1 MLLKN
6 NNVKESVMGVK
17 EKRAKY
23 KEEFRREIIEAAREL
38 FINEG
43 YEKFSMR
50 RLAEKIDYS
59 ATTIYLYFK
68 DKDDLLFAIC
78 EEFFEHFSVQLN
90 QIRSLSKNPVETL
103 REALLYLMDFGLK
116 NPNQYKLIFF
126 TKSIYGTREEL
137 VEKESMARN
146 TYFVF
151 KEIVQDCIN
160 AGRLREIEVEVIVDT
175 LAIASHGVIAKKIY
189 CANFSKDRSD
199 MVAHTLVDALL
210 RGLQN

>member
-1 MLLKN
+1 
-6 NNVKESVMGVK
+6 MGVK

-23 KEEFRREIIEAAREL
+23 KEEFRREILDAAREL

-78 EEFFEHFSVQLN
+78 EEFFAHLSAQLN
-90 QIRSLSKNPVETL
+90 HIRSVSHDPIETL
-103 REALLYLMDFGLK
+103 RQALLYLMEFGLK
-116 NPNQYKLIFF
+116 NPNQYKVIFF
-126 TKSIYGTREEL
+126 TKSVYGTREEL

-160 AGRLREIEVEVIVDT
+160 AGKLQEIEVDIIVDT
-175 LAIASHGVIAKKIY
+175 LAIASHGLITMALYKPNFLKDNSEVI
-189 CANFSKDRSD
+189 
-199 MVAHTLVDALL
+199 AHTLVDGLL
-210 RGLQN
+210 RGYQK

>member
-1 MLLKN
+1 
-6 NNVKESVMGVK
+6 MGVK
-17 EKRAKY
+17 EKRTKY
-23 KEEFRREIIEAAREL
+23 KEEFRREILNAAREL

-43 YEKFSMR
+43 YERFSMR

-90 QIRSLSKNPVETL
+90 HIRSISQDPIETL
-103 REALLYLMDFGLK
+103 RQALLYLMEFGLK
-116 NPNQYKLIFF
+116 NPNQYKVIFF
-126 TKSIYGTREEL
+126 TKSNIYGTQEEF

-151 KEIVQDCIN
+151 REMVQNCIK
-160 AGRLREIEVEVIVDT
+160 AGRMLDLDVDVIAHT
-175 LAIASHGVIAKKIY
+175 LAIASHGLITMTLYKPNFIKDNGGVIAQT
-189 CANFSKDRSD
+189 
-199 MVAHTLVDALL
+199 VVDGLL
-210 RGLQN
+210 RGYQK

>member
-1 MLLKN
+1 
-6 NNVKESVMGVK
+6 MGVK
-17 EKRAKY
+17 EKRARN
-23 KEEFRREIIEAAREL
+23 KEEFRREILDTAREL
-38 FINEG
+38 FIKEG
-43 YEKFSMR
+43 YERFSMR

-78 EEFFEHFSVQLN
+78 EEFFEHFSAQLN
-90 QIRSLSKNPVETL
+90 HIRSTSQDPVRTL
-103 REALLYLMDFGLK
+103 HKALLYLMDFGLK

-126 TKSIYGTREEL
+126 TKSVYGTREEW

-151 KEIVQDCIN
+151 KDIVQECIN
-160 AGRLREIEVEVIVDT
+160 AGKLRDIEVDVVVDT

-189 CANFSKDRSD
+189 CANFSNDRSEV
-199 MVAHTLVDALL
+199 VAHTLVDVLL
-210 RGLQN
+210 RGLQD

>member
-1 MLLKN
+1 
-6 NNVKESVMGVK
+6 MGIK

-23 KEEFRREIIEAAREL
+23 KEEFRREILDAAREL
-38 FINEG
+38 FIHEG

-59 ATTIYLYFK
+59 ATTIYLYFRN
-68 DKDDLLFAIC
+68 KDDLLFAIC
-78 EEFFEHFSVQLN
+78 EEFFGHFSTQLN
-90 QIRSLSKNPVETL
+90 HIRAVSQDPVETL
-103 REALLYLMDFGLK
+103 RQAFFYFMNFGLK

-126 TKSIYGTREEL
+126 TKSVYGTREEL

-160 AGRLREIEVEVIVDT
+160 AGKLREIEVDVIVDT
-175 LAIASHGVIAKKIY
+175 LTIASHGVIAKNIY
-189 CANFSKDRSD
+189 CESFLKDRSD
-199 MVAHTLVDALL
+199 IVAHTLVDVLL
-210 RGLQN
+210 RGLQK

>member
-1 MLLKN
+1 
-6 NNVKESVMGVK
+6 MGVK

-23 KEEFRREIIEAAREL
+23 KEEFRRDILDAAREL

-50 RLAEKIDYS
+50 SLAEKIDYS

-78 EEFFEHFSVQLN
+78 EEFFAHFSAQLN
-90 QIRSLSKNPVETL
+90 HIRSVSHDPVETL
-103 REALLYLMDFGLK
+103 RKALLYLMEFGLK

-126 TKSIYGTREEL
+126 TKSVYGTLEEM

-151 KEIVQDCIN
+151 REIVQDCIN
-160 AGRLREIEVEVIVDT
+160 AGKLRNIELDVIVET
-175 LAIASHGVIAKKIY
+175 LAIASHGLVAKNIY
-189 CANFSKDRSD
+189 CANPLKERSEIVSD
-199 MVAHTLVDALL
+199 TLVDVLL
-210 RGLQN
+210 RGLQK

>member
-1 MLLKN
+1 
-6 NNVKESVMGVK
+6 MGVK
-17 EKRAKY
+17 EKRTRY
-23 KEEFRREIIEAAREL
+23 REEFRQEILDAAREL

-68 DKDDLLFAIC
+68 NKDDLLFAIC
-78 EEFFEHFSVQLN
+78 EEFFGHFFAQLN
-90 QIRSLSKNPVETL
+90 HIRAVSQDPVETL
-103 REALLYLMDFGLK
+103 RQAILYLMNFGLK

-126 TKSIYGTREEL
+126 TKSVYGTREEL

-151 KEIVQDCIN
+151 KEIVQDCVN
-160 AGRLREIEVEVIVDT
+160 AGKLREIEVDVIVDT
-175 LAIASHGVIAKKIY
+175 LGIASHGVIAKSIY
-189 CANFSKDRSD
+189 CADFLKDRSD
-199 MVAHTLVDALL
+199 IVAHTLVDLLL
-210 RGLQN
+210 RGLQK

>member
-1 MLLKN
+1 
-6 NNVKESVMGVK
+6 MGIK
-17 EKRAKY
+17 EKRAKN
-23 KEEFRREIIEAAREL
+23 KEEFRLEILNAAREL

-59 ATTIYLYFK
+59 ATTIYHYFK

-78 EEFFEHFSVQLN
+78 EEFFEHFSAQLDH
-90 QIRSLSKNPVETL
+90 IRSVSQDPVDTL
-103 REALLYLMDFGLK
+103 RQALLYLIGFGLN

-126 TKSIYGTREEL
+126 TKSVYGTRQEL

-151 KEIVQDCIN
+151 KEIVQDCID
-160 AGRLREIEVEVIVDT
+160 AGKLREIDVDVIVDT
-175 LAIASHGVIAKKIY
+175 LAMASHGVIAKNIY
-189 CANFSKDRSD
+189 CAGFSKDRCEL
-199 MVAHTLVDALL
+199 VAHTLVDVLL
-210 RGLQN
+210 RGYQR